1 MPRPNCNPNTP
12 EPITEDTRWC
22 PFRSEGWL
30 HRRESY
36 PALLAHVRTRHRGR
50 WPRSDREGLS
60 QTHPWPDASLSYDL
74 SALTIDA
81 LVDLWTHLEAD
92 ALTAYTAGLRVPPPT
107 P

>member
-1 MPRPNCNPNTP
+1 
-12 EPITEDTRWC
+12 
-22 PFRSEGWL
+22 
-30 HRRESY
+30 
-36 PALLAHVRTRHRGR
+36 
-50 WPRSDREGLS
+50 LS